1 MDIISIDPFALMTY
15 LAAVATISLI
25 LLVVMSIHIFKIKKK
40 LKSIESS
47 WHSFILGPHKRKHK
61 YPLDHV

>member
-15 LAAVATISLI
+15 LAAVSTISLI
-25 LLVVMSIHIFKIKKK
+25 LLVVMSIYIFNIKKK

-47 WHSFILGPHKRKHK
+47 WHSFILGPHKRKNK
-61 YPLDHV
+61 YPLDHI

>member
-1 MDIISIDPFALMTY
+1 MDIISIDPLALMTY
-15 LAAVATISLI
+15 LAAVSTISLI
-25 LLVVMSIHIFKIKKK
+25 LLVVMSIYIFNIKKK

-61 YPLDHV
+61 YPLDHI